1 MDWLSALTLVC
12 LPRLVQLL
20 PWTKN
25 VEEVFKLAKQKIIE
39 AVTNGDKH
47 FEVGR
52 ETCLATDWSK
62 QGNSFFL
69 MQKWCQCEKLHP
81 SCCPKGWRLVLA
93 GIWSC

>member
-1 MDWLSALTLVC
+1 MDRLSALTLVC
-12 LPRLVQLL
+12 LMQLL

-52 ETCLATDWSK
+52 ETW
-62 QGNSFFL
+62 
-69 MQKWCQCEKLHP
+69 H
-81 SCCPKGWRLVLA
+81 
-93 GIWSC
+93 

>member
-12 LPRLVQLL
+12 LPRLMQLL

-39 AVTNGDKH
+39 AVTNRDKN

-52 ETCLATDWSK
+52 ETCLATDWS
-62 QGNSFFL
+62 L
-69 MQKWCQCEKLHP
+69 E
-81 SCCPKGWRLVLA
+81 
-93 GIWSC
+93 

>member
-12 LPRLVQLL
+12 LPRLMQLL

-39 AVTNGDKH
+39 AVTNGDKN

-69 MQKWCQCEKLHP
+69 MQKLCQC
-81 SCCPKGWRLVLA
+81 
-93 GIWSC
+93 